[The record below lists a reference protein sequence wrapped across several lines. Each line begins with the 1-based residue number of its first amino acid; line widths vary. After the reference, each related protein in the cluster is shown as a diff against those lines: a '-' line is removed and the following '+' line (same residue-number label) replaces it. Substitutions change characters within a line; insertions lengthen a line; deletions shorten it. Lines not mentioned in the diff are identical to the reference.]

1 MIDVVERAFAPPQID
16 QILDCRDKILVGQN
30 TLGRIDIDPK
40 LLIDFVT
47 ANASEIIF
55 LGIEKESLEQ
65 STSIRHSRGI
75 ARAETPVNIFQR
87 FFLVMGRIFPER
99 LYDRVVMRNID
110 HFHLVNLEC
119 HDLADCRQSER
130 FESPR

>member
-1 MIDVVERAFAPPQID
+1 MIDIVERAFAPPQID

-55 LGIEKESLEQ
+55 LGIEKESLKQ

-75 ARAETPVNIFQR
+75 ARAEPAVNILQR
-87 FFLVMGRIFPER
+87 FFWVVGGGFLGR
-99 LYDRVVMRNID
+99 LYAGVVMRSIG
-110 HFHLVNLEC
+110 HF
-119 HDLADCRQSER
+119 
-130 FESPR
+130 

>member
-1 MIDVVERAFAPPQID
+1 MIDVVKRALAPPQID

-65 STSIRHSRGI
+65 STSICHSRGI
-75 ARAETPVNIFQR
+75 ARTETPVNILER
-87 FFLVMGRIFPER
+87 FLLVVGRVFPER
-99 LYDRVVMRNID
+99 LLAGVVVRNID
-110 HFHLVNLEC
+110 HFYLVNLG
-119 HDLADCRQSER
+119 
-130 FESPR
+130 